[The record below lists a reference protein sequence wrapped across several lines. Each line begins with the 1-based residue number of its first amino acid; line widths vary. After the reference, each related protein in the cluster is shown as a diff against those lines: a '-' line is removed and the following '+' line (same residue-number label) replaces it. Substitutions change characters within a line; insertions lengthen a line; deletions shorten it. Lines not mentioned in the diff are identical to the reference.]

1 VPSRSA
7 QRRFL
12 QSGPV
17 CVHTFV
23 RQRSYIERGRFAAL
37 QLFQP
42 HWLGDRFY
50 QYKGDRS
57 INTKVIVS
65 IN

>member
-12 QSGPV
+12 KSGPV